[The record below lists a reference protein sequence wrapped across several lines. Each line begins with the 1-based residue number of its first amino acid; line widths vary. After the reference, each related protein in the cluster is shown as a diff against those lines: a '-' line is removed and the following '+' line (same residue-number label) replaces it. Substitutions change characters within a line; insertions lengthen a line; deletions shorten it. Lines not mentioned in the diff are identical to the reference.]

1 MSCCGNVHHDDQT
14 DMIIQP
20 ASYDDLSRREVRSLI
35 FHLLYAID
43 CFDYD
48 TSLQSIAENFNA
60 GFELA
65 IPTNSEVYTIAN
77 QVIQKRVELDDAI
90 KPLLHNWRFD
100 RIGLCTKLI
109 LRLALWELNYT
120 KTSANIVMN
129 EAIELAKCFAE
140 KDAYKFVN
148 GILDEAVKKMGRESE
163 IDTSKPV
170 EEETEKPEKK
180 EKNKNSPHSS

>member
-1 MSCCGNVHHDDQT
+1 MSCCGNVHHDDQA
-14 DMIIQP
+14 DMILQP

-48 TSLQSIAENFNA
+48 ASLQSITENFNS

-65 IPTNSEVYTIAN
+65 IPINSEVFNIAT
-77 QVIQKRVELDDAI
+77 QVVQKRVELDEAI

-109 LRLALWELNYT
+109 LRLALWELHYT

-163 IDTSKPV
+163 IDVAKP
-170 EEETEKPEKK
+170 EQEPIENPEKK
-180 EKNKNSPHSS
+180 ETRSKKKA

>member
-1 MSCCGNVHHDDQT
+1 MSCCGNVHHDDQA

-48 TSLQSIAENFNA
+48 ASLQSITENFNS

-65 IPTNSEVYTIAN
+65 IPANSEVFNIAN
-77 QVIQKRVELDDAI
+77 EVVKKRVELDEAI

-109 LRLALWELNYT
+109 LRLALWELQYT

-163 IDTSKPV
+163 IDTAKSV
-170 EEETEKPEKK
+170 ENEQVEKAEKK
-180 EKNKNSPHSS
+180 EKTKK

>member
-1 MSCCGNVHHDDQT
+1 MSCCGNTHHDDKKEV
-14 DMIIQP
+14 IEQP
-20 ASYDDLSRREVRSLI
+20 LSYNDLSRREVRSLI

-48 TSLQSIAENFNA
+48 TSLHSITENFNH
-60 GFELA
+60 GFDLA
-65 IPTNSEVYTIAN
+65 IPFDSEVFLVASKVVDQRN
-77 QVIQKRVELDDAI
+77 ELDAAI

-100 RIGLCTKLI
+100 RLGLSTKLI
-109 LRLALWELNYT
+109 LRLALWELST
-120 KTSANIVMN
+120 TQTSANIVMN

-163 IDTSKPV
+163 MDAPKP
-170 EEETEKPEKK
+170 EEEVVEKTEKK
-180 EKNKNSPHSS
+180 EKTKK